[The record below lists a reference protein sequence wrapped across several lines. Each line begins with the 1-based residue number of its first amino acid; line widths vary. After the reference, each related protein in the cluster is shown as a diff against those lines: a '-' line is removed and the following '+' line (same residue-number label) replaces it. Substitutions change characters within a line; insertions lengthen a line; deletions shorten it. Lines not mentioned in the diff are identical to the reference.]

1 VAGYFKSLLD
11 RPLTGPQVLR
21 PPRQLFAP
29 RTTHEVEGD
38 EAQDEDSGSA
48 DATMPSPGRAAPVW
62 SDDGNSARFDGDTVG
77 GSRPVSVLP
86 DLSDGVGGAVDPN
99 AQRNARPSPLVPLP
113 GRSAPQS
120 SPGRNGHP
128 RVDRHVVAEPT
139 VGPNEPVEHVAT
151 PDRDSSHAPAPADRS
166 IPLRARNDVLRGRIE
181 SSDFEESRPSPG
193 HASQPHLS
201 DAPHA
206 RRPRQ
211 EAVEEPVSVE
221 IGRVDVIVGQ
231 PEAPQPGLR
240 PPLAPLSRGLGWA
253 AGPPASL
260 R

>member
-1 VAGYFKSLLD
+1 MAGYFKSLLD

-38 EAQDEDSGSA
+38 EAQDEDFGST
-48 DATMPSPGRAAPVW
+48 DVTMPSSGRAALVW
-62 SDDGNSARFDGDTVG
+62 SDDANSASFDGDTVR
-77 GSRPVSVLP
+77 GSPPVSVLP

-99 AQRNARPSPLVPLP
+99 ALRNARPGPLVPLP

-139 VGPNEPVEHVAT
+139 VGPNEPVEPVAT
-151 PDRDSSHAPAPADRS
+151 PDRDSSHTPEPAVRS
-166 IPLRARNDVLRGRIE
+166 TPLRARNDVLRGRIE
-181 SSDFEESRPSPG
+181 SSDFAESRPSPG
-193 HASQPHLS
+193 HAS
-201 DAPHA
+201 DAPHD
-206 RRPRQ
+206 RSPRQ
-211 EAVEEPVSVE
+211 EAVEQPVSVE